1 MFTSTT
7 WCLTTWLWQYYENQA
22 LAGLVTRGIRT
33 QAHGI
38 KVNATQC
45 LYRVFTALWYTG
57 KQLATRTL
65 LKASPLDYSLLA
77 RSLTLQN
84 SLIEKNSSL
93 FICILDN
100 STLTGRRREGGSA
113 IPYVPQEFCIKVIC
127 MILKKSNGI
136 SQKGTGLRNRGRLKL
151 VKNLPK
157 AFEWNTDKQ
166 TLQTQVK
173 FPCASK
179 LWLEAEVKNSDF
191 NTTRTV
197 LAHKQHQAA
206 SAGSWHPLW
215 NCPPWEQSQGYPSA
229 QGKANNTA
237 TGERHV
243 QKSTAGRPQD

>member
-179 LWLEAEVKNSDF
+179 LWLEAGEHFSGTSRSQKQWLQHNQNGPGSQAAPGSIC
-191 NTTRTV
+191 RV
-197 LAHKQHQAA
+197 LAP
-206 SAGSWHPLW
+206 SLEL
-215 NCPPWEQSQGYPSA
+215 PPMRTESRVPQCSRQS
-229 QGKANNTA
+229 K
-237 TGERHV
+237 
-243 QKSTAGRPQD
+243 